1 MSNSNN
7 STSAL
12 VLKCRYANVATA
24 TDAILRSI
32 GPYTR
37 GQILKGLLHEID
49 YRGFVSVIESPEG
62 LWAIYIRLSKEEP
75 AELLLGWGY
84 RAGVISGEKPT
95 SAWRE
100 DYRILNAT
108 PEMIY
113 RFKACENISHYGD
126 MVDYLTGVRSLEEIL
141 APSAE

>member
-7 STSAL
+7 SISVL
-12 VLKCRYANVATA
+12 VLKCRYANVAIA

-141 APSAE
+141 TPSAE